1 MKQHTAYLLLGSN
14 IGDRQQHLATALRK
28 IGDKVGL
35 IQKVSSA
42 YQTQPWGVTNQ
53 DDYLNMAAQIST
65 SLSPE
70 ALFER
75 LKVMEEEEGRSR
87 LVQNEPRTLDID
99 ILFYDELVIAAEHL
113 TIPHP
118 RLHLRRF
125 VLIPMVDISPRFIHP
140 VLKKSMQAL
149 LDECAD
155 DKTVKKYPPE

>member
-35 IQKVSSA
+35 IQKVSST

-53 DDYLNMAAQIST
+53 DDYLNMAVQIST
-65 SLSPE
+65 SLTPE
-70 ALFER
+70 VLFER
-75 LKVMEEEEGRSR
+75 IKVIETAAGRISM
-87 LVQNEPRTLDID
+87 VQNAPRTLDID
-99 ILFYDELVIAAEHL
+99 ILFYEQLVMSSEHL

-125 VLIPMVDISPRFIHP
+125 VLIPMVDIAPHFIHP
-140 VLKKSMQAL
+140 VFKKSMQAL